1 MIGILTTPSS
11 RLVRHMECRILQ
23 TSKGSFSLEAFE
35 DPNFSASFWLQL
47 DVANDQTARWF
58 QEMRQS
64 QANGDRKVWA

>member
-1 MIGILTTPSS
+1 
-11 RLVRHMECRILQ
+11 MECRILQ

-35 DPNFSASFWLQL
+35 DPNFSAYFWLQL